1 MDRDIVMKTQQYR
14 SRSPR
19 RDDVIDRSR
28 APDDIYECDIC
39 KTHMA
44 YVDKANHE
52 KTKKHRNNIKR
63 IIINKFFIV
72 V

>member
-1 MDRDIVMKTQQYR
+1 MNRDIVMKTQQYR

-19 RDDVIDRSR
+19 REDVIDRSR

-52 KTKKHRNNIKR
+52 KN
-63 IIINKFFIV
+63 
-72 V
+72 